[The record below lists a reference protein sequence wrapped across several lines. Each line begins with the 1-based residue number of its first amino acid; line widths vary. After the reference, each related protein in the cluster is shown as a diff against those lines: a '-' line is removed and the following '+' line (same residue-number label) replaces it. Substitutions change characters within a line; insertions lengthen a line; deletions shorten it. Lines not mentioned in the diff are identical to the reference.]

1 VDRER
6 GLAAWAHEQGI
17 SEMDIYFGH
26 EQCSEKFRQLRCHF
40 VHFHDHDV
48 TGAERDI
55 VLLEQFFDAVWIA
68 HHESGDRRIGR
79 FRNAQG
85 NRVIIV
91 SVQQLQDIE
100 HGADLVRQENGKLLY
115 EWSVAFRGGL
125 GKVECHTGGSSNC
138 RGSSLA
144 SLRRC
149 PLQNSNLEYLIAVLS
164 MANNKVRARH
174 GTSPSDWRTRLA
186 LCGFRIAEWGKKAF
200 RSRENME
207 PENELIVQRRE
218 KLEALREKGVEPFG
232 QAFETSGSVAE
243 VRQIFKEGETLRA
256 AGRITA
262 HRDMGKSHFV
272 DLRDASGRIQIYFH
286 EKEVGAEA
294 MEIFKLLDLGDF
306 IGVEGTCFLTK
317 TGESTLKAHKFEV
330 LAKSLRPPPEKWH
343 GLQDVEARYRQ
354 RYVDLVANE
363 QSRETFQKRI
373 LMMREIRRFL
383 EDRGFLEVETPMLQ
397 SVAGGAA
404 AQPFGTH
411 HKALDL
417 DLYLRIAPE
426 LYLKRLL
433 VGGFN
438 KVFEL
443 NRNFR
448 NEGISRKHNPEF
460 TMLEIYWAY
469 ANFEK
474 MADLVE
480 ELICKLAEKVCG
492 SLKIEH
498 RDADGRVTRTIDLK
512 RPWRRARYVDL
523 VREAAGKEWFELS
536 SEQRRARAMKDLKL
550 EILPQLADF
559 EVTQHVFEKLVEEK
573 TFDPLFVTHCPKE
586 LVPLAKQNAADPGL
600 VDVYELIIN
609 GVEMSPG
616 YTELNDPDV
625 QRKRLLE
632 QAGEETQ
639 KIDEDFLLA
648 LEHGMPPAGGL
659 GLGIDRLA
667 MMFTGAESIRDVV
680 LFPLLKPKRDQ

>member
-1 VDRER
+1 MVKALHRYKGELKQALGTR
-6 GLAAWAHEQGI
+6 PL
-17 SEMDIYFGH
+17 
-26 EQCSEKFRQLRCHF
+26 
-40 VHFHDHDV
+40 
-48 TGAERDI
+48 
-55 VLLEQFFDAVWIA
+55 
-68 HHESGDRRIGR
+68 HH
-79 FRNAQG
+79 N
-85 NRVIIV
+85 
-91 SVQQLQDIE
+91 
-100 HGADLVRQENGKLLY
+100 H
-115 EWSVAFRGGL
+115 
-125 GKVECHTGGSSNC
+125 SN
-138 RGSSLA
+138 S
-144 SLRRC
+144 
-149 PLQNSNLEYLIAVLS
+149 
-164 MANNKVRARH
+164 
-174 GTSPSDWRTRLA
+174 
-186 LCGFRIAEWGKKAF
+186 
-200 RSRENME
+200 ME
-207 PENELIVQRRE
+207 PENELIAQRRE
-218 KLEALREKGVEPFG
+218 KLEALRARGVEPFG
-232 QAFETSGSVAE
+232 RAFQTSGSIAE
-243 VRQIFKEGETLRA
+243 VRRAFKEGESLRA

-272 DLRDASGRIQIYFH
+272 DLRDATGRIQAYFH

-294 MEIFKLLDLGDF
+294 MEIFNLLDLGDF
-306 IGVEGTCFLTK
+306 IGVEGACFLTK
-317 TGESTLKAHKFEV
+317 TGEPTLKVRKFKV

-373 LMMREIRRFL
+373 AIVREIRRFL
-383 EDRGFLEVETPMLQ
+383 EDRGFAEVETPILQ
-397 SVAGGAA
+397 TVAGGAA
-404 AQPFGTH
+404 AAPFSTH
-411 HKALDL
+411 HKALGL

-433 VGGFN
+433 VGGFT

-460 TMLEIYWAY
+460 TMLEVYWAY
-469 ANFEK
+469 ADFEK
-474 MADLVE
+474 MADLIE
-480 ELICKLAEKVCG
+480 ELICNVAEKICG
-492 SLKIEH
+492 SLEIGH
-498 RDADGRVTRTIDLK
+498 RDVDGKVVRTINLK

-523 VREAAGKEWFELS
+523 VREVAGKDWFNVS
-536 SEQRRARAMKDLKL
+536 SEQRRARASGELKL

-586 LVPLAKQNAADPGL
+586 LVPLAKQNAADSSL

-625 QRKRLLE
+625 QRQRLLE

-648 LEHGMPPAGGL
+648 LEHGMPPAGGF

-667 MMFTGAESIRDVV
+667 MLFTGAESIRDVI
-680 LFPLLKPKRDQ
+680 LFPLLKPKRD